1 MADPNIFI
9 VDTSNPAEVSGV
21 ISDEVAAPT
30 EPKPADEALTDAP
43 EIQAKAGPRKDRG
56 Q

>member
-43 EIQAKAGPRKDRG
+43 EIKTAPRPRKD
-56 Q
+56 